1 MQSYIVLYRREDIMD
16 PDDPPFTFQ
25 CMAEDM
31 DHAKEQLLNVDPDG
45 VIVWIDKREAG
56 IKVW

>member
-1 MQSYIVLYRREDIMD
+1 MD

-31 DHAKEQLLNVDPDG
+31 DHAKEQLLNAEPDG